1 MTQTEVDALRAG
13 LYALLAALLLEPPD
27 ESLLTQLRKM
37 RGTSKPEGVLAQ
49 ALDGLAQAAIETER
63 PGLEQEFHDLFIGIT
78 QGELLPYGSWYL
90 TGYLHEAPL
99 ARLREDIQALGVER
113 DPKRA
118 EPEDHVAAVCEVLA
132 LLVAG
137 GDVRQRD
144 LFEKHLA
151 PWGSRFFDDL
161 AGARAAQFYRAVA
174 NLGKVFLGLEAQ
186 YFGLG

>member
-1 MTQTEVDALRAG
+1 MAWYARRLKPTG
-13 LYALLAALLLEPPD
+13 LHWNRNF
-27 ESLLTQLRKM
+27 T
-37 RGTSKPEGVLAQ
+37 
-49 ALDGLAQAAIETER
+49 I
-63 PGLEQEFHDLFIGIT
+63 FITGIT

-90 TGYLHEAPL
+90 TGYLHAAPL

-113 DPKRA
+113 DSKWA
-118 EPEDHVAAVCEVLA
+118 EPEDHLAAVCEVLA
-132 LLVAG
+132 LLVG
-137 GDVRQRD
+137 EGDVRQRD
-144 LFEKHLA
+144 LFAKHLA